1 MTWNALL
8 DWTSALILAAG
19 CFFVVVGCLGLIRMP
34 DRYTRMH
41 AASVTD
47 TLGANLVLLGLLLRC
62 DDALVAAKLIVLA
75 LLLFFASPTAT
86 HALARA
92 AYLHDPSKPT
102 ASDGEPP
109 STR

>member
-1 MTWNALL
+1 VDAFTA
-8 DWTSALILAAG
+8 TVSAVCLGIG
-19 CFFVVVGCLGLIRMP
+19 SFFVIVGCLGLIRMP

-47 TLGANLVLLGLLLRC
+47 TLGAGLVLFGLLVQSGGI
-62 DDALVAAKLIVLA
+62 LVAAKLVTLG
-75 LLLFFASPTAT
+75 LLIFFASPTAT

-92 AYLHDPSKPT
+92 ARMR
-102 ASDGEPP
+102 EPAADDRIEGARP

>member
-1 MTWNALL
+1 MDALSS
-8 DWTSALILAAG
+8 TVSSACLAAG
-19 CFFVVVGCLGLIRMP
+19 SFFVIVGCVGLIRMP

-47 TLGANLVLLGLLLRC
+47 TLGAGLVLFGLLLQSG
-62 DDALVAAKLIVLA
+62 ALLVAAKLVTLG
-75 LLLFFASPTAT
+75 LLIFFASPTAT

-92 AYLHDPSKPT
+92 ARMHEPAT
-102 ASDGEPP
+102 ADGAKGDGP